1 MTPRLL
7 LLPVLLAALAPLA
20 AAQAN
25 DQPSTRA
32 VHGIVVNSSGSP
44 VEGAVVQ
51 LKDTKSL
58 EIRSYIT
65 QSGGA
70 YHFAGLD
77 GGLEYELRAS
87 FHGASSSSK
96 TLSVFDTRKDPR
108 VDLKLKK

>member
-1 MTPRLL
+1 M
-7 LLPVLLAALAPLA
+7 LPVLLALLSPFA
-20 AAQAN
+20 AAQTD

-70 YHFAGLD
+70 YHFAGLN
-77 GGLEYELRAS
+77 GGLEYELKAS

-96 TLSVFDTRKDPR
+96 TLSVFDSRKDPR
-108 VDLKLKK
+108 IDLKLRK